1 MIQFIWPWLA
11 LLLPLPIFLRIILPA
26 KNTLRDAALR
36 IPFMSDFKATATND
50 TLAKKNITIMLLA
63 SLAWCLLI
71 LATTRPQWIGDP
83 VELPISGRDLMMA
96 VDLSGS
102 MQVEDFNINDQT
114 VNRLQATKHVASEFI
129 KSRQGDRIGLILF
142 GRQAYLQTPL
152 TFDRKT
158 VNILLQEAA
167 IGLAGQETAIGDAI
181 GLAIK
186 RLVNLDPSMNTD
198 NPNLS
203 TIQNKNTQSRVLI
216 LLTDG
221 ANTAGEVTPIKA
233 AELAA
238 RNNLKIYTIGIGA
251 DEIIRRS
258 FFGAQRINPSADLDE
273 KTLNAIAEKTG
284 GRYFRARDTTELKKI
299 YALLNELEPTEKDS
313 QKFRPT
319 TTLYHWPLTV
329 AFIISLLISL
339 FEIYPTIF
347 NILSRANFFAFINSK
362 YKIVKQN
369 KSQGEI

>member
-11 LLLPLPIFLRIILPA
+11 VLLPLPLLVRFILPA
-26 KNTLRDAALR
+26 KNTLKDAALR
-36 IPFMSDFKATATND
+36 IPFMDDFNATVTTD
-50 TLAKKNITIMLLA
+50 KVTRKNRPLMLLA

-71 LATTRPQWIGDP
+71 LAATRPQWLGEP

-102 MQVEDFNINDQT
+102 MQVEDFQINRET

-152 TFDRKT
+152 TFDRNT

-186 RLVNLDPSMNTD
+186 RLVDLD
-198 NPNLS
+198 NPSSNTS
-203 TIQNKNTQSRVLI
+203 ENKESQSRVLI

-221 ANTAGEVTPIKA
+221 ANTAGEITPIKA

-238 RNNLKIYTIGIGA
+238 SNNLKIYTIGIGA
-251 DEIIRRS
+251 DEMIRHS
-258 FFGAQRINPSADLDE
+258 FFGSQRVNPSSDLDE
-273 KTLNAIAEKTG
+273 KTLKAIADKTG
-284 GRYFRARDTTELKKI
+284 GRYFRARDTNELKKI
-299 YALLNELEPTEKDS
+299 YSLLNDLEPTEKES
-313 QKFRPT
+313 QNFRPIMA
-319 TTLYHWPLTV
+319 LYYWPLTV
-329 AFIISLLISL
+329 ALIITFIISL
-339 FEIYPTIF
+339 FEIYPAISAVF
-347 NILSRANFFAFINSK
+347 SRNPN
-362 YKIVKQN
+362 QN
-369 KSQGEI
+369 KS

>member
-11 LLLPLPIFLRIILPA
+11 ILLPLPLLTRFILPA
-26 KNTLRDAALR
+26 KNTLKDAALR
-36 IPFMSDFKATATND
+36 IPFMQDFNATVSTD
-50 TLAKKNITIMLLA
+50 KVTKKNTPLMLLA
-63 SLAWCLLI
+63 SIAWCLLI
-71 LATTRPQWIGDP
+71 LAATRPQWLGEP

-102 MQVEDFNINDQT
+102 MQVEDFQVNRQT

-152 TFDRKT
+152 TFDRNT
-158 VNILLQEAA
+158 VNVLLHEAA

-186 RLVNLDPSMNTD
+186 RLVNLDD
-198 NPNLS
+198 
-203 TIQNKNTQSRVLI
+203 QNIDSAKNNEPQSRVLI

-221 ANTAGEVTPIKA
+221 ANTAGEITPIKA

-238 RNNLKIYTIGIGA
+238 SNNLKIYTIGIGA
-251 DEIIRRS
+251 DEMIRRS

-273 KTLNAIAEKTG
+273 KTLKAIADKTG
-284 GRYFRARDTTELKKI
+284 GRYFRARDTNELKKI
-299 YALLNELEPTEKDS
+299 YALLNKLEPTEKES
-313 QKFRPT
+313 QNFRPIIA
-319 TTLYHWPLTV
+319 LYYWPLT
-329 AFIISLLISL
+329 AAIIIALIISL
-339 FEIYPTIF
+339 FEIYPTI
-347 NILSRANFFAFINSK
+347 IDYLSRVNFFSFI
-362 YKIVKQN
+362 YRVVKQN
-369 KSQGEI
+369 KSQG